1 MAKFIETLDGL
12 MGRILDLDQR
22 KLDVIGDTLG
32 MRAFVNGGDK
42 LRLYVP
48 IAGELNDTFAINPHM
63 RGQIATDLGIPKRYF
78 DRMVES
84 KSRETVDLAA
94 TNVNHW
100 LTTEPNRRMVRAYQ
114 EDGGNVGRAWL
125 SPGYR
130 RLDNVEIAKTLLPE
144 FENLG
149 TPVEF
154 HQAAIS
160 DTKLYIRALFPGVE
174 REVKRGDIVRWGVEI
189 TNSEVGSG
197 TLGIRGFILRLVCT
211 NGMTVAYTLKK
222 RHVGRRIDEDG
233 ILSDAALQADDTAFW
248 LAARDTLKATIAE
261 TRFDEIVE
269 QLRSTTGGEEIRRV
283 VEATEVMKKTFGF
296 SDEERNSIVTHLAA
310 GGDLSRWGALNA
322 ITAAAKS
329 APEVDRQV
337 EMEGLGWEMAN
348 VTAKQ
353 WEAIALA

>member
-12 MGRILDLDQR
+12 MGRILDLDGR
-22 KLDVIGDTLG
+22 KLDIVADTSA
-32 MRAFVNGGDK
+32 MKAFVNGGEK
-42 LRLYVP
+42 LRIHESGTDKVF
-48 IAGELNDTFAINPHM
+48 ALNTHM
-63 RGQIATDLGIPKRYF
+63 RGQVATDLGIPKRYF
-78 DRMVES
+78 DRM
-84 KSRETVDLAA
+84 TADAPHLLA

-100 LTTEPNRRMVRAYQ
+100 LKEEPNRRMIRAYSDQ
-114 EDGGNVGRAWL
+114 DSPTHAVGRAWL

-130 RLDNVEIAKTLLPE
+130 RLDNIEIAKTLLPE

-154 HQAAIS
+154 HQAAVS

-174 REVKRGDIVRWGVEI
+174 REVKKGDVVRWGVEI

-197 TLGIRGFILRLVCT
+197 TLGIRGFILRLICV

-233 ILSDAALQADDTAFW
+233 ILSNQALQADDTAFW

-269 QLRSTTGGEEIRRV
+269 QLRETTGGEQIRRV
-283 VEATEVMKKTFGF
+283 VEATQVLQKTFGF
-296 SDEERNSIVTHLAA
+296 SDEEKNSVVTHLAA

-322 ITAAAKS
+322 VTAAAKS
-329 APEVDRQV
+329 VPDVDRQV
-337 EMEGLGWEMAN
+337 EMEGIGWDVAN
-348 VTAKQ
+348 LTPKA

>member
-1 MAKFIETLDGL
+1 VAKFIETLDGL
-12 MGRILDLDQR
+12 MGRILDLDAR
-22 KLDVIGDTLG
+22 KLDLIADTTA
-32 MRAFVNGGDK
+32 MQAYVNGGEK
-42 LRLYVP
+42 LR
-48 IAGELNDTFAINPHM
+48 IHETGTDKTFALNTHM

-78 DRMVES
+78 DRMTADAPHLLS
-84 KSRETVDLAA
+84 

-100 LTTEPNRRMVRAYQ
+100 LQEEPNRRMIRAYT
-114 EDGGNVGRAWL
+114 EEGSTTAAVGRAWL

-149 TPVEF
+149 TPVQF
-154 HQAAIS
+154 HQAAVS

-174 REVKRGDIVRWGVEI
+174 REVKKGDIVRWGVEI

-197 TLGIRGFILRLVCT
+197 TLGIRGFILRLVCI

-233 ILSDAALQADDTAFW
+233 ILSDQALQADDAAFW

-269 QLRSTTGGEEIRRV
+269 QLRSTTGGEQIRRV
-283 VEATEVMKKTFGF
+283 IEATQVLQKSFSF
-296 SDEERNSIVTHLAA
+296 SDEERNAVVTNLAA

-322 ITAAAKS
+322 ITAAAKTV
-329 APEVDRQV
+329 PDVDRQV
-337 EMEGLGWEMAN
+337 EMEGIGWDVAN
-348 VTAKQ
+348 LTPKA

>member
-1 MAKFIETLDGL
+1 VAKFIETLDGL
-12 MGRILDLDQR
+12 MGRILDLDSR
-22 KLDVIGDTLG
+22 KLDLIGDTTR
-32 MRAFVNGGDK
+32 MESYVNGGGK
-42 LRLYVP
+42 LRLHVDMP
-48 IAGELNDTFAINPHM
+48 DDTQTFALNPHM
-63 RGQIATDLGIPKRYF
+63 RGQVATDLGIPKRYF
-78 DRMVES
+78 DRMTADAPYLL
-84 KSRETVDLAA
+84 RD
-94 TNVNHW
+94 NVNHW
-100 LTTEPNRRMVRAYQ
+100 LREEPNRRMVRAYR
-114 EDGGNVGRAWL
+114 EDSGNVGRAWL

-149 TPVEF
+149 TPVTF
-154 HQAAIS
+154 HQAAVS
-160 DTKLYIRALFPGVE
+160 DTKLYIRALFPGIE
-174 REVKRGDIVRWGVEI
+174 REVKKGDVVRWWVEI

-197 TLGIRGFILRLVCT
+197 TLGIRGFILRLVCI

-233 ILSDAALQADDTAFW
+233 ILSDQALQADDAAFW

-283 VEATEVMKKTFGF
+283 VEATQVLQKTFGF
-296 SDEERNSIVTHLAA
+296 SDEEKNSVVTHLAA

-322 ITAAAKS
+322 VTAAAKS
-329 APEVDRQV
+329 VPDVDRQV
-337 EMEGLGWEMAN
+337 EMEGIGWDVAN
-348 VTAKQ
+348 LTPKA

>member
-1 MAKFIETLDGL
+1 MAKFIETLDAL
-12 MGRILDLDQR
+12 QGRILDLDGR
-22 KLDVIGDTLG
+22 KLDLIADTTA
-32 MRAFVNGGDK
+32 MKAYVNGGEK
-42 LRLYVP
+42 LRIHETGV
-48 IAGELNDTFAINPHM
+48 DKSFALNPHM

-78 DRMVES
+78 DRMTS
-84 KSRETVDLAA
+84 DAPHLLA

-100 LTTEPNRRMVRAYQ
+100 LQEEPNRRMIRAYT
-114 EDGGNVGRAWL
+114 DPDSTTSAVGRAWL

-154 HQAAIS
+154 HQAAVS

-174 REVKRGDIVRWGVEI
+174 REVKKGDVVRWGVEI

-197 TLGIRGFILRLVCT
+197 TLGIRGFVLRLICI
-211 NGMTVAYTLKK
+211 NGMTVPYTLKK

-233 ILSDAALQADDTAFW
+233 ILSDQALQADDAAFW
-248 LAARDTLKATIAE
+248 LAARDTLKATITE

-269 QLRSTTGGEEIRRV
+269 QLRETTGGEQIRRV
-283 VEATEVMKKTFGF
+283 VEATQVLQKSFGF
-296 SDEERNSIVTHLAA
+296 SDEERNAVVTNLAA

-329 APEVDRQV
+329 VPDVDRQV
-337 EMEGLGWEMAN
+337 EMEGMGWEMAN
-348 VTAKQ
+348 IPTKQ
-353 WEAIALA
+353 WESIALA